1 MTAPLQVSILSQAH
15 PFARYARGLLGIFK
29 GSHLPFRSG
38 PTTEAGSGNVAG
50 VGAIASPIFRVGANS
65 ERLKIYCICCER
77 AILEQTN
84 KRENSV
90 CNLDRIM
97 CLAATLS
104 RAPNRLYRRH
114 DVGS

>member
-1 MTAPLQVSILSQAH
+1 MAALLQVSVPAKLT
-15 PFARYARGLLGIFK
+15 LLPGMPGFIGDIQ

-38 PTTEAGSGNVAG
+38 PTTEAGPGNVAG

-65 ERLKIYCICCER
+65 ERLKIYCFCCER

-84 KRENSV
+84 KRENLG
-90 CNLDRIM
+90 CNLNRIM

-104 RAPNRLYRRH
+104 RASDSVYRRR